1 MTNILCVGMMVCDV
15 LLRPVPWDIL
25 KRDCVNI
32 DTPVTSCGG
41 DALNVAM
48 GLAKLGNPVAV
59 CGRVGDD
66 GNGAFIRKACREA
79 GIDADRL
86 AVDPECPTAAS
97 YALIDP
103 EGERHF
109 LTDMQIFHR
118 LTDTDVPDEA
128 LDWADIVYMGSAM
141 ALDKMNKGGLE
152 RLFRRAKEK
161 GKLTAMDAAVTN
173 APAPEDW
180 LESLKPVLQYTDVFF
195 PSREEAQ
202 TITGETEPAAVRAKF
217 EGLGLKVLGIKLGS
231 KGCYVTD
238 FQKEEMIPAVS
249 GIQVVDTC
257 GAGDSFMAGF
267 LCGMTHGWDP
277 FRCAAFAGCVAAKNV
292 QAVGGTAG
300 VPSFDNAL
308 AYYHTIYPTT

>member
-32 DTPVTSCGG
+32 DTPVISCGG

-48 GLAKLGNPVAV
+48 GLAKLGSSVAV

-66 GNGAFIRKACREA
+66 GNGAFIRRACREA
-79 GIDADRL
+79 GIGAEHL
-86 AVDPECPTAAS
+86 VLDPQCPTAAS

-109 LTDMQIFHR
+109 LTDMGIFHR
-118 LTDTDVPDEA
+118 LTDADVPDEA
-128 LDWADIVYMGSAM
+128 LDWADIVYVGSAM
-141 ALDKMNKGGLE
+141 AFDKMNRGGLE
-152 RLFRRAKEK
+152 RLFRRAKER
-161 GKLTAMDAAVTN
+161 GKRTAMDAAVTN
-173 APAPEDW
+173 APAPADW
-180 LESLKPVLQYTDVFF
+180 LECLGPALRYTDVFF
-195 PSREEAQ
+195 PSREEAR
-202 TITGETEPAAVRAKF
+202 TITGETECAAVREKF
-217 EGLGLKVLGIKLGS
+217 EGLGLQVLGIKLGS
-231 KGCYVTD
+231 EGCYVTD
-238 FQKEEMIPAVS
+238 FRREERLPAVP
-249 GIQVVDTC
+249 GIRVVDTC

-267 LCGMTHGWDP
+267 LRGMTQGWDP

-300 VPSFDNAL
+300 VPTFDNAL
-308 AYYHTIYPTT
+308 AYYHTIYPNM